1 MEVSIVIPI
10 YNEEESLP
18 LLDKALGDLFL
29 DLPQYRF
36 EVILVD
42 DGSRDRSLE
51 IIKQIHERDRRF
63 RYISFS
69 RNFGKEAAMLAGL
82 NFASGQ
88 VVGIMDA
95 DLQHSPDMI
104 PKMLAA
110 VVEEGYDVAA
120 SRRAER
126 DPRAGAYNR
135 WANLFYKAINR
146 FSQDIRI
153 EDGAQDFRFMKR
165 PVVDALLSLPEKDR
179 FSKGL
184 FAWVGFETKWFEAQD
199 RPRLAGKSTWSFGKS
214 MHYALDGILSFS
226 TVPLRISFVIGGF
239 FALIGMV
246 YAVIIIVR
254 TLVMGSDVPGYPS
267 LISAILIMGGLNLL
281 FLGVIGEYI
290 ARIYKES
297 KNRPK
302 YIIHEQSE
310 GGGRS

>member
-1 MEVSIVIPI
+1 MKVSIIVPI
-10 YNEEESLP
+10 YNEEESL
-18 LLDKALGDLFL
+18 LLLESALKRLFL
-29 DLPQYRF
+29 KITKYEF
-36 EVILVD
+36 EVILVN

-51 IIKQIHERDRRF
+51 IIKQIRERDRRF

-104 PKMLAA
+104 PQMLAA

-120 SRRAER
+120 SRRAQR
-126 DPRAGAYNR
+126 DPHGGAYNS
-135 WANLFYKAINR
+135 WANLFYKVINR

-153 EDGAQDFRFMKR
+153 EDGAQDFRFMRR
-165 PVVDALLSLPEKDR
+165 PVVEALLALPEKDR

-199 RPRLAGKSTWSFGKS
+199 RPRLAGQSTWSFGKS
-214 MHYALDGILSFS
+214 LHYALDGILSFS
-226 TVPLRISFVIGGF
+226 ALPLRISFVIGGF
-239 FALIGMV
+239 FALIGMI
-246 YAVIIIVR
+246 YAVIIIIR
-254 TLVMGSDVPGYPS
+254 TLFMGSDVPGYPS

-281 FLGVIGEYI
+281 FLGVIGEYV

-297 KNRPK
+297 KNRPN
-302 YIIHEQSE
+302 YIIDEESE
-310 GGGRS
+310 GS